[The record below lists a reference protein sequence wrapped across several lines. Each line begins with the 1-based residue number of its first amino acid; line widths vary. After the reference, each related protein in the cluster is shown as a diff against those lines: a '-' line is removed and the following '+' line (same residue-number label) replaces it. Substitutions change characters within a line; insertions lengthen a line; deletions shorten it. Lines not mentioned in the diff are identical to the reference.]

1 MVNYMKY
8 NVGNIECNVEII
20 RKNNKN
26 TYIKVKGNNIIVT
39 TNYFVTKG
47 QIIKLLDE
55 NINFLYK
62 NLKREE
68 NKKDRNE
75 NFYFFGKKY
84 DIIITPLYDVF
95 IENNKIY
102 TKSLDVLNKWL
113 NKEVKKIY
121 LSRLDYYYNLF
132 DEKIPY
138 PNLRVRK
145 MTTRWG
151 VCNRKTNTV
160 TLNLELYKY
169 EDKALDYVIV
179 HELCHFIH
187 FNHSKEFWSVVE
199 KYFPNYKK
207 VRQYLKD

>member
-1 MVNYMKY
+1 MKY
-8 NVGNIECNVEII
+8 NVGNIECNVDII

-39 TNYFVTKG
+39 TNYFVTKAS
-47 QIIKLLDE
+47 IIKLLDE

-95 IENNKIY
+95 ISEGKVY
-102 TKSLDVLNKWL
+102 TKSLDILNKWL
-113 NKEVKKIY
+113 NKEVKRIY

-132 DEKIPY
+132 SENIPY
-138 PNLRVRK
+138 PKLRIRK

-179 HELCHFIH
+179 HELSHFIH
-187 FNHSKEFWSVVE
+187 FNHSKEFWCVVE
-199 KYFPNYKK
+199 KYFPDYKK

>member
-1 MVNYMKY
+1 MKY
-8 NVGNIECNVEII
+8 NVGNIECNVEVI

-39 TNYFVTKG
+39 TNYFVTKAS
-47 QIIKLLDE
+47 IKKMLDE

-75 NFYFFGKKY
+75 NFYYFGRKY

-95 IENNKIY
+95 IENDKIY

-132 DEKIPY
+132 DENIPY
-138 PNLRVRK
+138 PVLRIRK

-169 EDKALDYVIV
+169 DSMALDYVIV
-179 HELCHFIH
+179 HELSHFIH

-199 KYFPNYKK
+199 KYFPDYKK
-207 VRQYLKD
+207 VRKYLKD